1 MVGRE
6 KYMDPKGDWRVRGA
20 WNGIVAKVKVLT
32 RCFPIFSFKLIF
44 ALYFLLQDAHIR
56 AGNEYTAWFHQ
67 QVPSVND
74 ARVQMEL
81 FAFRWSKPPRFL
93 RSPGK

>member
-32 RCFPIFSFKLIF
+32 RCFPIF
-44 ALYFLLQDAHIR
+44 LL
-56 AGNEYTAWFHQ
+56 
-67 QVPSVND
+67 S
-74 ARVQMEL
+74 
-81 FAFRWSKPPRFL
+81 
-93 RSPGK
+93 